1 MKRLSVLFLVLCL
14 AVASVLADNS
24 TLNKAQELLMN
35 ARTLEQYD
43 KALKKFKTA
52 DSDPGYV
59 PAQQDEAIA
68 RGIKECEAQI
78 AQLSSSSKIKINGSA
93 SPSVD
98 FEAAGGAQTMGVSA
112 GKGARI
118 KAKSGAAWLA
128 VETVGKDSITL
139 RCEPNEGKEPR
150 TATVTVSAGG
160 ASAKVKVS
168 QAFVEY
174 VISDIK
180 FGCTDSQGNETQR
193 LGLPLFSER
202 LLYLVPQLKISG
214 LLSPVDKQFSMKIYG
229 PDRQVITKEDKK
241 VSLWPGD
248 NTVIFSG
255 WGSDL
260 PGAWPEGTYCLEV
273 WVDGKKEVNKP
284 FRIAT
289 CGLTIFNVEF
299 AATDKKGN
307 LKSAYGETLYTED
320 ANCVKPRI
328 VYCGV
333 PAGQGSEQRT
343 LCVKVFRNGALDRNK
358 KSPDNYSFAETVR
371 LMPGTN
377 VYELPAWG
385 TGKRGAYPEG
395 EYGFEIWCDG
405 KILYNTKFYVTS
417 TRNKQ

>member
-1 MKRLSVLFLVLCL
+1 MKRLSVLLITLWL
-14 AVASVLADNS
+14 AVTSAFADNT

-35 ARTLEQYD
+35 ARTIEQYD

-68 RGIKECEAQI
+68 RGIKECEAKI
-78 AQLSSSSKIKINGSA
+78 AQLSSSAKIKINGSA

-98 FEAAGGAQTMGVSA
+98 FEAAGGALTMGVSA
-112 GKGARI
+112 GKSARI
-118 KAKSGAAWLA
+118 KAKSGAAWLS
-128 VETVGKDSITL
+128 VETVGKDSIAL

-180 FGCTDSQGNETQR
+180 YGCTDSQGNETQR
-193 LGLPLFSER
+193 LGQPLISET

-214 LLSPVDKQFSMKIYG
+214 MLSPVDKEFSMKIYG
-229 PDRQVITKEDKK
+229 PDQQVITSEEKT

-248 NTVIFSG
+248 NIVKFSG
-255 WGSDL
+255 WGNDL
-260 PGAWPEGTYCLEV
+260 PGAWPEGTYRLEV

-284 FRIAT
+284 FSIASR
-289 CGLTIFNVEF
+289 GFTIWDVEF

-307 LKSAYGETLYTED
+307 LKSAYGEPLYTED
-320 ANCVKPRI
+320 ANCVRPRI

-333 PAGQGSEQRT
+333 PADQGSETRT
-343 LCVKVFRNGALDRNK
+343 LSVKVFRNGALDRNK
-358 KSPDNYSFAETVR
+358 KSPDNYSFAETVC
-371 LMPGTN
+371 LVPGTN

-395 EYGFEIWCDG
+395 EYRFEIWCDG
-405 KILYNTKFYVTS
+405 KILYHTKFYVTS
-417 TRNKQ
+417 KRDK